1 MAAFL
6 PAPISKVQLY
16 GPKRPGSEVH
26 EGMGNFA
33 LCGDKGKCGE
43 QCTQVTISQSLEGGV
58 EEPEPAGA
66 VFPDTTEGLNAI
78 DRNLLLFSAS
88 QNLAAVRWLLV
99 LGANRHVTDQ
109 NGTSCLHAACRSGSS
124 SIVEV
129 LVLLDTERGMAGPGP
144 GDPDN
149 PGAVTGDVAKASQE
163 LRDEAGWSPLHVAA
177 FMGRQDAVSVLLRNG
192 ANAQGLTNKGQL
204 PVELCSD
211 VATRRL
217 LQKEMREIH
226 SFHATD
232 RIAGAELLEERVS
245 RIQVGESLENLVQGL
260 QVEGSCAK
268 CLPSPSR
275 EIRFEP
281 FFVPRAP
288 LIPDE
293 DLELELVEVC
303 AYLGCQIFEIQPGRG
318 LAFLV
323 VSGCVRDYPIDL
335 VTFIRSARLNPL
347 QVASFL
353 GEDFSL
359 AKILRMEF
367 LNAVCLVETGIV
379 SALRIGLEGLQM
391 PQDLQK
397 MHRLLGSLSEVW
409 WRQQLRAARN
419 ASLAKKRGGTSQR
432 SEEVLDETTPQA
444 LDEAV
449 EATLSEIKG
458 ASLRAVL
465 PSINSLHQLFFSTVM
480 LHWNLHSST
489 LPASQKLTF
498 EAWLALNRSG
508 TKEDVPEWLLE
519 SVYNTIS
526 RASIRELSL
535 DETMHQQR
543 SIANLESSRLHVA
556 AKVEGWV
563 KVRGEAPDLPVVPGF
578 AKTNFVEC
586 IQMTGMIS
594 EATSAR
600 LTARGALQDTTEDSA
615 LWVSLRGPLLF
626 FCREN
631 APLKPFAF
639 VHLKSW
645 LTDVDPARSTFTLQ
659 GQSQGVEDVTGKVG
673 KLQLI
678 VLLPDGRFQAFDFLK
693 FVFGVCDA
701 SQLADWIEA
710 LTSLKE
716 PLDIVGE
723 DIPV

>member
-1 MAAFL
+1 
-6 PAPISKVQLY
+6 
-16 GPKRPGSEVH
+16 
-26 EGMGNFA
+26 MGNFA
-33 LCGDKGKCGE
+33 LCGEKGKCGE
-43 QCTQVTISQSLEGGV
+43 QCTQVTISQSLDGGV

-66 VFPDTTEGLNAI
+66 VFPDTIEGLNAI

-129 LVLLDTERGMAGPGP
+129 LVLLDTERGPGP
-144 GDPDN
+144 
-149 PGAVTGDVAKASQE
+149 PGPSAPTEDVAKASQE

-204 PVELCSD
+204 AVELCSD

-226 SFHATD
+226 AFHATD
-232 RIAGAELLEERVS
+232 RIAGAELLEERLS
-245 RIQVGESLENLVQGL
+245 HIQVGESLESLAGL
-260 QVEGSCAK
+260 QVEGGFAK

-281 FFVPRAP
+281 FFVPRTP

-303 AYLGCQIFEIQPGRG
+303 AYLGCQIFEVQPGRG

-335 VTFIRSARLNPL
+335 VNFIRSARLNPL
-347 QVASFL
+347 QVAAFL

-419 ASLAKKRGGTSQR
+419 ASLAKKNSKRAER
-432 SEEVLDETTPQA
+432 LEETPTQA

-449 EATLSEIKG
+449 EATLSEVKG
-458 ASLRAVL
+458 ASLRTVL

-489 LPASQKLTF
+489 LPASQKLSF
-498 EAWLALNRSG
+498 QAWLALNRSG

-519 SVYNTIS
+519 NVYSTIS
-526 RASIRELSL
+526 KAPIQELSL
-535 DETMHQQR
+535 DETLYQQR
-543 SIANLESSRLHVA
+543 SIHLESSRLHVA

-563 KVRGEAPDLPVVPGF
+563 KVRGDAPELPTVPGF

-586 IQMTGMIS
+586 IQMTQMIS

-600 LTARGALQDTTEDSA
+600 LTARAALQDTTEDSA

-659 GQSQGVEDVTGKVG
+659 GQHVEDGNSE

-701 SQLADWIEA
+701 SQLAEWIEA
-710 LTSLKE
+710 LTALKE
-716 PLDIVGE
+716 PDALGE